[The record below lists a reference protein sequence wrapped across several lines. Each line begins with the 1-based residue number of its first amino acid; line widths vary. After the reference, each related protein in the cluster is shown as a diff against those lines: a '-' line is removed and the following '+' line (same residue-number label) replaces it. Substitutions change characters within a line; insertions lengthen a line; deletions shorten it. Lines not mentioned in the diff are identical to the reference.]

1 MAENN
6 VVVRVY
12 SPRAGPKAIIRDL
25 QSEFDK
31 NRLSIV
37 GKDYRTE
44 NRVISYD
51 DSGDRMK
58 AWSQVGTFWG
68 GLSSLLL
75 GSAFYSIPGIGR
87 VIVFGPLVRW
97 IVTALEGAVTTGG
110 LSAVGSGLHS
120 MGVLK
125 TTSSNT
131 RRHSNPTSS
140 LLSVT
145 ARPTTEQKPKSFLN
159 LPAGCNSAPLIEMTC
174 ASAREH
180 RASLQTG
187 SQLGERYAQHA
198 DHHSPTPVTP
208 NGNRPSSRHI

>member
-51 DSGDRMK
+51 DPGDRMK
-58 AWSQVGTFWG
+58 AWSQVGPFWV

-125 TTSSNT
+125 NNIIEYEKALKSDKFIVIGHGAPNDRAKAEIILESPG
-131 RRHSNPTSS
+131 RVQ
-140 LLSVT
+140 LSPIN
-145 ARPTTEQKPKSFLN
+145 RNDLRQ
-159 LPAGCNSAPLIEMTC
+159 
-174 ASAREH
+174 
-180 RASLQTG
+180 RA
-187 SQLGERYAQHA
+187 
-198 DHHSPTPVTP
+198 
-208 NGNRPSSRHI
+208 